1 MIKNCFVDATLTV
14 LNVESDNVGTMSSV
28 GSTNFNSCYYSNNL
42 DSTENII
49 ISGNSTNS
57 TNFKNKNW
65 VKTNLNFGE
74 YIDDLQFCIDDS
86 NVWIFTENE
95 YPKLYWEN

>member
-1 MIKNCFVDATLTV
+1 MNDTIVDKKNNLDPSLV
-14 LNVESDNVGTMSSV
+14 
-28 GSTNFNSCYYSNNL
+28 SNNL

-57 TNFKNKNW
+57 TNFKNKTW
-65 VKTNLNFGE
+65 TKTNLSFGE
-74 YIDDLQFCIDDS
+74 YINDLKFCIDDS
-86 NVWIFTENE
+86 NVWIFAENE